1 MEQTNEKRLNINLN
15 DLFKHLGHTLVFTSY
30 GEVNYSLECE
40 DCHEVIW
47 DIDKDVYEDDD

>member
-1 MEQTNEKRLNINLN
+1 MEQTNEKRLDINLN